1 MAPRKKTR
9 HYLAIDFRSSHI
21 KVAVGPASGAPLAT
35 ARSPVAYF
43 KPEGGP
49 DTAVEFDPGLAL
61 RRIVSTIKS
70 ALSESGLAPVDIS
83 GIGVTSQRQGIVLLD
98 LEGRPLYGGPNRD
111 MRAVFEGAEIDSN
124 TMVDVWEL
132 TGHGPGMLTA
142 WARLKW
148 FAANAPDIYGRAR
161 TVCAIADW
169 IVLEL
174 TGELLMEQ
182 SLAVESGL
190 GLVASGQPAR
200 ALAPA
205 LNLGDITLPATCP
218 AGTVVGKLKRNTA
231 KRLGLPT
238 GIPVVACGP
247 DTQSG
252 LLGLGAQLPN
262 AVGIVSG
269 WSTACQRV
277 TERPVFDDTRAMWT
291 GRHVIENR
299 WVLEGNAGET
309 GRTYQ
314 WLLSLLHGLPDNA
327 AENTP
332 NKKHGT
338 TRLTTADVM
347 DTIDDAIAKIEPGA
361 TGISSFLGPSF
372 VHMANVGMRTGGLLF
387 PVPIS
392 FEPPDR
398 IGIARAALENFA
410 FGIRHNLE
418 RLDSF
423 RGPALSIAIGGGMV
437 KTKAFRSILAGVLD
451 CEIGIAESG
460 ETTSLGA
467 LSQIAAGTGNGPS
480 IAEYAVIRAT
490 ELSKYEPDA
499 AHAGVYESMY
509 DEWRHRERLLASFEV

>member
-1 MAPRKKTR
+1 VATSKKPR
-9 HYLAIDFRSSHI
+9 HYLAIDFGTSHV
-21 KVAVGPASGAPLAT
+21 KVTIGPGSGAALVT

-49 DTAVEFDPGLAL
+49 DTAVEFDPGPAL
-61 RRIVSTIKS
+61 DLIVSTVQS
-70 ALSESGLAPVDIS
+70 ALSGSDLAPTDIS
-83 GIGVTSQRQGIVLLD
+83 GIGVTSQRQGVVLLD
-98 LEGRPLYGGPNRD
+98 LEGRPLYAGPNRD
-111 MRAVFEGAEIDSN
+111 MRAVFEGAEIDTN
-124 TMVDVWEL
+124 TMVNVWEV

-148 FAANAPDIYGRAR
+148 FAANAPDVYERTR
-161 TVCAIADW
+161 TVCGIADW
-169 IVLEL
+169 IVFEL

-182 SLAVESGL
+182 SLAVESSL
-190 GLVASGQPAR
+190 GLVTSGEPAQ

-205 LNLGDITLPATCP
+205 LNLGDITLPATCS
-218 AGTVVGKLKRNTA
+218 AGTVVGMLRNKMA
-231 KRLGLPT
+231 ISLGLPA

-252 LLGLGAQLPN
+252 LLGLGVQLPN

-309 GRTYQ
+309 GGTYQ
-314 WLLSLLHGLPDNA
+314 WLLSLLYGSP
-327 AENTP
+327 ENMPGNTE
-332 NKKHGT
+332 
-338 TRLTTADVM
+338 LTTTAVM
-347 DTIDDAIAKIEPGA
+347 DTIDEAIADVEPGA
-361 TGISSFLGPSF
+361 TGISSFLGPSL

-387 PVPIS
+387 PVPVS

-398 IGIARAALENFA
+398 IDIARAALENFA

-423 RGPALSIAIGGGMV
+423 RGPALSIAVGGGMV
-437 KTKAFRSILAGVLD
+437 KTKAFRSILADVLD

-460 ETTSLGA
+460 ETTTLGA

-480 IAEYAVIRAT
+480 AAEHAAIRAT
-490 ELSKYEPDA
+490 ELTKYEPDV
-499 AHAGVYESMY
+499 AHARVYESMY
-509 DEWRHRERLLASFEV
+509 NEWRHKERLLESFEI

>member
-1 MAPRKKTR
+1 MAKSKKPR
-9 HYLAIDFRSSHI
+9 HYLAIDFGSSHI
-21 KVAVGPASGAPLAT
+21 KVSVGRPSGAPLT
-35 ARSPVAYF
+35 IARSPVAYF

-49 DTAVEFDPGLAL
+49 DTAVEFNPGLAMK
-61 RRIVSTIKS
+61 RIISTVQS
-70 ALSESGLAPVDIS
+70 ALSESGLDPAGIS
-83 GIGVTSQRQGIVLLD
+83 GIGVTSQRQGVVLLD
-98 LEGRPLYGGPNRD
+98 LEGRPLYAGPNRD

-148 FAANAPDIYGRAR
+148 FASNAPDIYERAR

-205 LNLGDITLPATCP
+205 LNLGDISLPATCP
-218 AGTVVGKLKRNTA
+218 PGVVVGKLRSNTA
-231 KRLGLPT
+231 RLLGLPA

-247 DTQSG
+247 ETQSG
-252 LLGLGAQLPN
+252 LLGLGVQLPN
-262 AVGIVSG
+262 AVGIVAG
-269 WSTACQRV
+269 WSTACQRM
-277 TERPVFDDTRAMWT
+277 TERHVFDDTRAMWT

-309 GRTYQ
+309 VGTYQ
-314 WLLSLLHGLPDNA
+314 WLLSLLHGLPGDA
-327 AENTP
+327 AKNTSDD
-332 NKKHGT
+332 T
-338 TRLTTADVM
+338 QDSTELSTADLM
-347 DTIDDAIAKIEPGA
+347 HAIDDGIAEIEPGS

-437 KTKAFRSILAGVLD
+437 KTKAFRSILADVLD

-480 IAEYAVIRAT
+480 IAEYTAIRAT
-490 ELSKYEPDA
+490 ELTKYEPDPT
-499 AHAGVYESMY
+499 HSMVYESMY
-509 DEWRHRERLLASFEV
+509 DEWRHRERLLENFEI

>member
-1 MAPRKKTR
+1 MAKSKKTR
-9 HYLAIDFRSSHI
+9 NYLAIDFGSSHI
-21 KVAVGPASGAPLAT
+21 KVAVGPGSGKPLAVV
-35 ARSPVAYF
+35 RSPVTYF
-43 KPEGGP
+43 KPENGP
-49 DTAVEFDPGLAL
+49 DAAVEFDPKKAL
-61 RRIVSTIKS
+61 KRIVATVKS
-70 ALSESGLAPVDIS
+70 ALSESGVAPADIS
-83 GIGVTSQRQGIVLLD
+83 GIGVTSQRQGVVLLD
-98 LEGRPLYGGPNRD
+98 LEGQPLYAGPNRD
-111 MRAVFEGAEIDSN
+111 MRAVFEGAEIDSD
-124 TMVDVWEL
+124 TRVDIWEL

-148 FAANAPDIYGRAR
+148 FAANAPDIYERSR

-190 GLVASGQPAR
+190 GLVASGEPAR

-205 LNLGDITLPATCP
+205 LNLGDISLPATCP
-218 AGTVVGKLKRNTA
+218 PGTVVGKLRSA
-231 KRLGLPT
+231 RARSLGLPT

-252 LLGLGAQLPN
+252 LLGLGVQLPN

-277 TERPVFDDTRAMWT
+277 TERPVFDDTWAMWT

-309 GRTYQ
+309 GGAYQ
-314 WLLSLLHGLPDNA
+314 WLVSLLNGLPVGA
-327 AENTP
+327 AKNSP
-332 NKKHGT
+332 GVGQGGKNQ
-338 TRLTTADVM
+338 TTADLM
-347 DTIDDAIAKIEPGA
+347 DAIDGAIADIEPGS

-372 VHMANVGMRTGGLLF
+372 VHMADIGMRTGGLMF

-392 FEPPDR
+392 FEPPNG

-410 FGIRHNLE
+410 FGIRHNVE
-418 RLDSF
+418 RLGSF
-423 RGPALSIAIGGGMV
+423 RGPALSIAVGGGMV
-437 KTKAFRSILAGVLD
+437 KTRAFRSILADVLD

-460 ETTSLGA
+460 EATSLGA
-467 LSQIAAGTGNGPS
+467 LSQVAAGTGVGPS
-480 IAEYAVIRAT
+480 TAEYAAIRST
-490 ELSKYEPDA
+490 ELAKYEPNA
-499 AHAGVYESMY
+499 TRAMVYESMY
-509 DEWRHRERLLASFEV
+509 DEWRQMEKSLEKFEI